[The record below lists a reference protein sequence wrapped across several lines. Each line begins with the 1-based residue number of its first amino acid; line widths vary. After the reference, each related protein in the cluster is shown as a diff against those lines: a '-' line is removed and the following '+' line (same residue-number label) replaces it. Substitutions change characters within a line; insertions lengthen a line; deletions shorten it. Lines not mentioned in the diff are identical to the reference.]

1 MRDVAKSFNLYIAI
15 IKPRIVRF
23 RSEFDH
29 VTADTIQYKRF
40 KITVSTVKVTAWVTA
55 WRNVG
60 Y

>member
-55 WRNVG
+55 
-60 Y
+60 